1 MSALPR
7 QSNPRKEGSKS
18 LLITRLGLPTKQCPI
33 LHVQKIPAHLANRV
47 APLAICH
54 STQTKGLTTSGGGHQ
69 DAKPITEPTVLIA
82 DDDDDTRVMFRTLLG
97 TKGYRVVEA
106 SDGEE
111 VIEVTLRE
119 NPGLVLLDLGLPL
132 MNGLNVIRRLRN
144 DLHVIDIPVVVITGY
159 DKHFDTAVAAGCDDY
174 LIKPIDFG
182 RLDSILNYYVPLRAN
197 TAIA

>member
-1 MSALPR
+1 H
-7 QSNPRKEGSKS
+7 NV
-18 LLITRLGLPTKQCPI
+18 T
-33 LHVQKIPAHLANRV
+33 
-47 APLAICH
+47 
-54 STQTKGLTTSGGGHQ
+54 GGHQ

-144 DLHVIDIPVVVITGY
+144 DLKMIDMPVVVITEWE
-159 DKHFDTAVAAGCDDY
+159 KVVETAGAAGWDDD
-174 LIKPIDFG
+174 LIKPIE
-182 RLDSILNYYVPLRAN
+182 
-197 TAIA
+197 